1 MIYGRMIGLLA
12 ALLLAGG
19 EGAAAELKLML
30 TGSMAAPLR
39 EIAETFARK
48 NGHTVEI
55 TVGIT
60 TTVSATLEA
69 GEKPDLIEVTSFGMD
84 QLEKET
90 LIRAGSRVEIAR
102 ALIGIAVRDGAAV
115 PDISTREA
123 LQRTLRQARSVA
135 YVNPRFAGQVGANL
149 LAFLQRLGM
158 ADEVMKKAALAFTGE
173 EAVQKVAKGGADIA
187 IAFVS
192 EILPVRGVKWLGPL
206 PATLQ
211 VPTNYSAAIG
221 AGSAQ
226 PDLARML
233 LDAIGS
239 ADGRRLIRDA
249 GLEPVSVGP
258 R

>member
-1 MIYGRMIGLLA
+1 MNRLSTLRVGRTIALLA
-12 ALLLAGG
+12 ALLLAAGH
-19 EGAAAELKLML
+19 GAAAELKLML

-48 NGHTVEI
+48 NGHTVDV

-84 QLEKET
+84 QLEKEK

-102 ALIGIAVRDGAAV
+102 ALIGIAVGDGAVV
-115 PDISTREA
+115 PDISTPEA
-123 LQRTLRQARSVA
+123 LMRALRQARSVA
-135 YVNPRFAGQVGANL
+135 YVNPRFAGQVGVNL
-149 LAFLQRLGM
+149 MAFLQRLGL
-158 ADEVMKKAALAFTGE
+158 ADEVMKKAALTFTGE
-173 EAVQKVAKGGADIA
+173 EAVQKVAKGEADMA

-192 EILPVRGVKWLGPL
+192 EILPVRGVKWPGPL

-226 PDLARML
+226 PELARML
-233 LDAIGS
+233 LEAIGS
-239 ADGRRLIRDA
+239 ADGRRLIRDS
-249 GLEPVSVGP
+249 GLE
-258 R
+258 